1 MGGFLLRDSYMKV
14 WFRNKKLKR
23 ELEDDAER
31 VKTYGPFMA
40 KKIKL
45 RLDALMA
52 ANSLADFL
60 PSYSGSERCHE
71 LTGNLVG
78 TFSIDV
84 KQPYRLLFWPVN
96 LPDDVDPVDEKK
108 RWQAIKEV
116 EIQKIEDTHG

>member
-1 MGGFLLRDSYMKV
+1 MKV

-23 ELEDDAER
+23 EIEDDAER
-31 VKTYGPFMA
+31 IKRYGAVMA

-45 RLDALMA
+45 RMDALKA

-60 PSYSGSERCHE
+60 PSSSGPERCHE
-71 LTGNLVG
+71 LTGNLAG
-78 TFSIDV
+78 TFSMDV

-96 LPDDVDPVDEKK
+96 IPDDIDTVDEKK

-116 EIQKIEDTHG
+116 E